1 MNFTYKKTV
10 EKQRELVSLQS
21 KFSTKSLITILKLG
35 LFCSLFIVA
44 FLTSFGIGTIKGIID
59 NAPDLKSVNIAPNS
73 YQSKAYNTDG
83 KEIVTLITAGSNRI
97 YAKIDEIPDNLKNAF
112 VDIEDER
119 FYEHNGIDIQGIGRA
134 AVQVF
139 KTKSLS
145 QGASTITQQVIKNNV
160 FAGLWEGNQTYGSL
174 IRRKIQE
181 QYLAVKLEKELKK
194 EEILESYLNTINL
207 GSNTLGVQAAAHRY
221 FNKDVKD
228 LNLAECTVIAAIT
241 QNPAY
246 LEPIHHSDENNVRRT
261 TILQYM
267 LKNGHITQEEYDEAI
282 NFDYSKNILE
292 EDPNRKSYS
301 EYTYFV
307 DQLISDILNDLQVQK
322 GYTYTQAYQLLYS
335 GGLKIYSTQD
345 SKIQEICDKE
355 LSNDANYP
363 ATIKYSFNW
372 AFSVKNLKD
381 GTIEN
386 YSENSIKYYHRVT
399 LEEQNFKLIFSSK
412 KECRDCVKKYKKYLF
427 PKGIPTDSKDYR
439 VLGET
444 ISYTKQPQASFTVID
459 QSTGYVKAIVGGR
472 GKKSGNMTLNRATQ
486 SKRQPG
492 STFKVVGVYA
502 PAIDEMGYTLKTKMD
517 NSRYSYANGRAV
529 SNWDGHY
536 GGSYSI
542 KQAIAQ
548 SMNIIAVRTLTD
560 IGVEKGFDKLKEF
573 GITTLVED
581 RVLQDGTVLS
591 DKNQALALGGIT
603 DGVTNLE
610 LTAAYA
616 AIANNGVYNKP
627 VLYTQ
632 VVDSSGLIIL
642 DNTTPKSHK
651 VIKAGTAAQLTEA
664 MEEVVNGHG
673 TAGDHIHAKDLHVA
687 GKTGTTSSQYDL
699 WFVGFTPYLTAGV
712 WFGYDENSDLGNG
725 TIFFHEDLWSKIM
738 DQVTDEFKY
747 KDKPF
752 EFDLS
757 GDDDVVGIEV
767 CKESGLLPNG
777 DACKETEIK
786 YFPNDD
792 VPTKKCNKHGVQRRS
807 YSSENNFSNSTTD
820 ESRNNNNNGNN
831 SNNSNNSNQRN
842 NNSNDE

>member
-10 EKQRELVSLQS
+10 EKQRDLVSLQN
-21 KFSTKSLITILKLG
+21 KFSTKTLITILKLG
-35 LFCSLFIVA
+35 LFCSLFVIS
-44 FLTSFGIGTIKGIID
+44 FLTAFGVGTVKGIID
-59 NAPDLKSVNIAPNS
+59 NAPELTDNVVPTS
-73 YQSKAYNTDG
+73 YLSKAYDTDG
-83 KEIVTLITAGSNRI
+83 KETVTLLTSGSNRI
-97 YAKIDEIPDNLKNAF
+97 YASIDEIPINLQNAF
-112 VDIEDER
+112 IDIEDER

-160 FAGLWEGNQTYGSL
+160 FAGSWEGNQTYGSL

-181 QYLAVKLEKELKK
+181 QYLAVQLEKQKK
-194 EEILESYLNTINL
+194 KKKILESYLNTINL
-207 GSNTLGVQAAAHRY
+207 GRNTLGVQAAAHRY

-228 LNLAECTVIAAIT
+228 LNLAECSVIAAIT

-246 LEPIHHSDENNVRRT
+246 LEPTRHYEENNVRRT

-267 LKNGHITQEEYDEAI
+267 LKNEHITQEEYDEAI
-282 NFDYSKNILE
+282 NFDYEKNVQR
-292 EDPNRKSYS
+292 EDPNLSSYS
-301 EYTYFV
+301 EYSYFV
-307 DQLISDILNDLQVQK
+307 DQLISDLLNDLQEQK
-322 GYTYTQAYQLLYS
+322 GYTYTQAYQLLFS
-335 GGLKIYSTQD
+335 GGLKIYTTQD
-345 SKIQEICDKE
+345 SKIQKICDKE

-363 ATIKYSFNW
+363 PYISYSFNW
-372 AFSVKNLKD
+372 ALSVRDKKD
-381 GTIEN
+381 GKVTN
-386 YSENSIKYYHRVT
+386 YSENSIKNYHRIT

-412 KECRDCVKKYKKYLF
+412 KECRDCVKKFKKYLF
-427 PKGIPTDSKDYR
+427 PHGVDEKKYEVTEAKIT
-439 VLGET
+439 
-444 ISYTKQPQASFTVID
+444 YTKQPQASFTVID

-472 GKKSGNMTLNRATQ
+472 GEKTGKMTLNRATQ

-492 STFKVVGVYA
+492 STFKVIGVYA

-517 NSRYSYANGRAV
+517 NSHYSYANGRAV

-536 GGSYSI
+536 GGTYNI
-542 KQAIAQ
+542 KRAIAQ

-560 IGVEKGFDKLKEF
+560 IGVEKGFEKLKDF
-573 GITTLVED
+573 GISTLVDE
-581 RVLQDGTVLS
+581 RVLNDGTVLS
-591 DKNQALALGGIT
+591 DMNQALALGGIT

-664 MEEVVNGHG
+664 MEDVVNGNG
-673 TAGDHIHAKDLHVA
+673 TAGNHIKAKDLHVA

-712 WFGYDENSDLGNG
+712 WFGYDENKDLGNG
-725 TIFFHEDLWSKIM
+725 TIFYHEDLWTKIM
-738 DQVTDEFKY
+738 TQITEKYGY

-757 GDDDVVGIEV
+757 TDDDVIGVEV
-767 CKESGLLPNG
+767 CKDSGLLPNG
-777 DACKETEIK
+777 DYCKDKEIK
-786 YFPNDD
+786 YFPTED
-792 VPTKKCNKHGVQRRS
+792 VPTKKCNRHGVQPKT
-807 YSSENNFSNSTTD
+807 YHYENNDNNSGDGNSNNNS
-820 ESRNNNNNGNN
+820 NNNNNN
-831 SNNSNNSNQRN
+831 SD
-842 NNSNDE
+842 DE

>member
-1 MNFTYKKTV
+1 MNFTYRKTV
-10 EKQRELVSLQS
+10 EKQRDLVSLQN
-21 KFSTKSLITILKLG
+21 KFSTKTLVTILKLG
-35 LFCSLFIVA
+35 LFGALFMVC

-59 NAPDLKSVNIAPNS
+59 NSPELKIENVIPNS
-73 YQSKAYNTDG
+73 YQSKAYDTDG

-97 YAKIDEIPDNLKNAF
+97 HADIEEIPEHLQNAF

-145 QGASTITQQVIKNNV
+145 QGASTITQQVIKNNL
-160 FAGLWEGNQTYGSL
+160 FAGSWEGNQTYGSL

-181 QYLAVKLEKELKK
+181 QYLAIQLEKQIKK
-194 EEILESYLNTINL
+194 KNILEHYLNTINL
-207 GSNTLGVQAAAHRY
+207 GRNTLGVQAAAHRY

-246 LEPIHHSDENNVRRT
+246 LEPIDHYEENNVRRT

-282 NFDYSKNILE
+282 NFDYKKNVCQY
-292 EDPNRKSYS
+292 DPNQKSYS
-301 EYTYFV
+301 EYSYFV
-307 DQLISDILNDLQVQK
+307 DQLVSDILNDLQVQK
-322 GYTYTQAYQLLYS
+322 GYTYQQAYQLLYS

-345 SKIQEICDKE
+345 SKIQKICDKE
-355 LSNDANYP
+355 VSNDANYP
-363 ATIKYSFNW
+363 LNIKYSFNW

-386 YSENSIKYYHRVT
+386 YSENNIKYYHRRT
-399 LEEQNFKLIFSSK
+399 LEEQNFKLIFNSK
-412 KECRDCVKKYKKYLF
+412 EECRKCIKQYKKYLF
-427 PKGIPTDSKDYR
+427 PHGIPKDSKEYEI
-439 VLGET
+439 LGKESIT
-444 ISYTKQPQASFTVID
+444 YNKQPQASFTVID
-459 QSTGYVKAIVGGR
+459 QSTGYVRAIVGGR

-502 PAIDEMGYTLKTKMD
+502 PAIDEMGYTLKTRMD

-536 GGSYSI
+536 GGSYTI

-560 IGVEKGFDKLKEF
+560 IGVEKGFEKLKDF

-632 VVDSSGLIIL
+632 VVDSSGLILL

-673 TAGDHIHAKDLHVA
+673 TAGNHVHAKDLHVA

-725 TIFFHEDLWSKIM
+725 TIFYHEDLWSKIM
-738 DQVTDEFKY
+738 DQITEEYKY

-767 CKESGLLPNG
+767 CKDSGLLPNG

-786 YFPNDD
+786 YFPTDD
-792 VPTKKCNKHGVQRRS
+792 VPTKKCNKHGVQPRT
-807 YSSENNFSNSTTD
+807 YNYNNSNDLSD
-820 ESRNNNNNGNN
+820 DSNNNNNSNNNN
-831 SNNSNNSNQRN
+831 SNNNNSNN
-842 NNSNDE
+842 NNSDDE